1 MAMADQLRASLEESV
16 KGSRVP
22 GIGAI
27 VIDRTGKPLFNE
39 SFGTLDANDD
49 NAKPFTNDTQLFLW
63 SCTKLIT
70 SICALQL
77 LEEGKI
83 SSLDDPVRKY
93 LSKVGQ
99 FEVFE
104 GFDENGSPI
113 LRKPKSEMT
122 IMHLM
127 THTSGFTYDFWEADR
142 PMFDYRS
149 SKSQQAGTYA
159 LEVENEFQFH
169 DVFLTFDPGQKHHY
183 GINMDHLG
191 FIVENVS
198 GMRLEEYMEQNVFK
212 PLGMSTCGP
221 QFKGEDFL
229 RVHTKDENAKL
240 TTIDAFRP
248 PKNPWRFGGGHFL
261 IGSLNDY
268 TRLMLA
274 LLNGGTHPG
283 TGKQILKPDTV
294 KDYVFKDFIPYVGAS
309 PDGIGKCTKS
319 ISPGVSNA
327 GDVGYSF
334 RDTPSARGWSCGLMM
349 NLEDVVD
356 GRSAGSGSWA
366 GLGNLYYWID
376 PKKGVAGIIGT
387 SVLPFLDHDSLEL
400 FEKVERFAYA

>member
-1 MAMADQLRASLEESV
+1 MAAQLRAALEDSV
-16 KGSRVP
+16 KAHRVP

-27 VIDRTGKPLFNE
+27 IIDKTGKPLFNE

-49 NAKPFTNDTQLFLW
+49 HAKPFTNDTQLFLW

-77 LEEGKI
+77 LEQGKI
-83 SSLDDPVRKY
+83 ISLNEPVSKY
-93 LSKVGQ
+93 LPKVRQ

-104 GFDENGSPI
+104 GFDENGTPI
-113 LRKPKSEMT
+113 LRKSKSEIT
-122 IMHLM
+122 LMHLM
-127 THTSGFTYDFWEADR
+127 THTSGLTYDFWEADK
-142 PMFDYRS
+142 PMFDYRTA
-149 SKSQQAGTYA
+149 KGQQPGTYA

-169 DVFLTFDPGQKHHY
+169 DVFLAFDPGQKHHY

-191 FIVENVS
+191 FIVEAVG
-198 GMRLEEYMEQNVFK
+198 GMRLEQYMEENIFK
-212 PLGMSTCGP
+212 PLGMDTCGP
-221 QFKGEDFL
+221 QFLDENFL
-229 RVHTKDENAKL
+229 RVHMKDDNGKL
-240 TTIDAFRP
+240 ATVDAFRP

-274 LLNGGTHPG
+274 LLNGGSHPA
-283 TGKQILKPDTV
+283 TGKQILKPETV
-294 KDYVFKDFIPYVGAS
+294 NDFVFKDFIPHVGAS
-309 PDGIGKCTKS
+309 TNGIGKCTQG
-319 ISPGVSNA
+319 ISPGASNA

-334 RDTPSARGWSCGLMM
+334 RDSPYPRGWSCGLMM
-349 NLEDVVD
+349 NLEDVAG
-356 GRSAGSGSWA
+356 GRSTGSGSWA
-366 GLGNLYYWID
+366 GLGNLYFWID